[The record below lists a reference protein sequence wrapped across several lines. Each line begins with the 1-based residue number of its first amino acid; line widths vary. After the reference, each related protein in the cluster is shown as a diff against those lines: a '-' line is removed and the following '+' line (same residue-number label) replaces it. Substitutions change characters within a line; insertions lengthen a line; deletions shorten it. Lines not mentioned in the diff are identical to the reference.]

1 MRENRTDIIG
11 SAFCHTSP
19 HHFVQR
25 PGDAQLYC
33 LPIFLYPNT
42 GVSHLCLGFQGIFAT
57 PCEFNDLIG
66 PIHDLRCLTIAF
78 HYSDSKASLE
88 MPSFRDVCFNV
99 RQSLTTLGERGN
111 QSMFE
116 ACRLASLIY
125 VDLIL
130 MDIENYACL
139 TENLHSI
146 LDELEDDQTYS
157 GLMLWILFMANI
169 ASSEESPS
177 GSLQIR
183 FAQALMALGLSS
195 RETLKQS
202 LSEFLWV
209 ESICDQKL
217 GNMWMKLE
225 NEVSLQYGERSD
237 IVPSRTD
244 W

>member
-1 MRENRTDIIG
+1 
-11 SAFCHTSP
+11 
-19 HHFVQR
+19 
-25 PGDAQLYC
+25 
-33 LPIFLYPNT
+33 
-42 GVSHLCLGFQGIFAT
+42 
-57 PCEFNDLIG
+57 
-66 PIHDLRCLTIAF
+66 
-78 HYSDSKASLE
+78 
-88 MPSFRDVCFNV
+88 
-99 RQSLTTLGERGN
+99 
-111 QSMFE
+111 MFE

-130 MDIENYACL
+130 MDIQNYACL
-139 TENLHSI
+139 TEKLHSI

-169 ASSEESPS
+169 ASSDESPS